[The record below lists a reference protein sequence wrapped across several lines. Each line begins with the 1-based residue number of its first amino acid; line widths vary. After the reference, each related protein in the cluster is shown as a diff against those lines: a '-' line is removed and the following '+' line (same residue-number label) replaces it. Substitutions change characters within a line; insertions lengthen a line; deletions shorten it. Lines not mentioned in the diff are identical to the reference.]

1 MQDLWQG
8 HYQILPIIQM
18 KVFIKLNINLSV
30 IVKNEKMCGIKYNVC
45 GCCREYTNDADDL
58 VVRRCLCCIPN
69 NI

>member
-1 MQDLWQG
+1 
-8 HYQILPIIQM
+8 M